1 MAKLKANQEKAP
13 NQGGV
18 ERVVMRNLFY
28 KDQLSLAQLLFIL
41 LLILNVALIG
51 ALYFNISHPRKPVY
65 FPATSDWQIIE
76 RSALTDPIFDNDHVI
91 QWSSRAVSQIF
102 ALDFLHWRDQ
112 LSTSSSLFTK
122 RGWTYFID
130 SFKKN
135 NNLSTLQQYKM
146 VSSASITGAPTIVR
160 KGVVNDHYGWTVQ
173 VPVMISYSGSG
184 KDINQPAMVIIKIDR
199 ANVVQY
205 PERLAID
212 MLVVNQQAVT
222 NVGT

>member
-1 MAKLKANQEKAP
+1 MAKIKAKQAAAP
-13 NQGGV
+13 KHGGV

-28 KDQLSLAQLLFIL
+28 KDQLIFSQLLFIL
-41 LLILNVALIG
+41 LLILNLTLAG
-51 ALYFNISHPRKPVY
+51 ALYFNVSHPKKPVY
-65 FPATSDWQIIE
+65 FPATADWQIIQ
-76 RSALTDPIFDNDHVI
+76 RSALTDPIYDTDHVI
-91 QWSSRAVSQIF
+91 QWSSKAVSQIF
-102 ALDFLHWRDQ
+102 ALDFLHWREQ
-112 LSTSSSLFTK
+112 LSVSSSLFTK

-135 NNLSTLQQYKM
+135 NNLSTLQQFKM
-146 VSSASITGAPTIVR
+146 VSSAAITGAPTIVR
-160 KGVVNDHYGWTVQ
+160 KGVVDNRYGWTVQ

-184 KDINQPAMVIIKIDR
+184 KEINQPAMVVIKVDR

-212 MLVVNQQAVT
+212 MLVVNQEAVT